1 MCQEHSI
8 EKKKKVFSTS
18 MLKQLYMHMQRSE
31 VGLLLHIIIQKL
43 IQIDE
48 RPECKS
54 KTIKLLEE
62 NTVVNLY
69 DFELGSFLI

>member
-1 MCQEHSI
+1 
-8 EKKKKVFSTS
+8 
-18 MLKQLYMHMQRSE
+18 MHVRRSE

-43 IQIDE
+43 IQINE

-62 NTVVNLY
+62 NTVVNLC
-69 DFELGSFLI
+69 DFKLGTVS

>member
-1 MCQEHSI
+1 
-8 EKKKKVFSTS
+8 
-18 MLKQLYMHMQRSE
+18 MQRSE